1 MKKIT
6 GLSDKMFK
14 AIMYR
19 NSEILM
25 SVLGNI
31 FDKKITKIEYLSPE
45 LPVKKFVEKGKR
57 LDLYLEETDSY
68 IDIEITKDYNIYIV
82 NRNLGY
88 GFQIY
93 LDSVKVSDKYKDY
106 KKVHAVQLIG
116 NKRGRENIINYYIR
130 DNKGVVLSDKLL
142 YSEIYIDNFVKMY
155 YNKDE
160 EIEKYKYL
168 IMLGLDIESLR
179 KFSEEYGDEIVRK
192 YREEFE
198 KIASRKIFEPWL
210 SEEEDEEKIRNTLI
224 DMGYERGEKNK
235 QIEIA
240 KNLLKQGLS
249 IDIISS
255 VTGLS
260 VTEIEEL
267 K

>member
-1 MKKIT
+1 M
-6 GLSDKMFK
+6 
-14 AIMYR
+14 
-19 NSEILM
+19 
-25 SVLGNI
+25 
-31 FDKKITKIEYLSPE
+31 
-45 LPVKKFVEKGKR
+45 
-57 LDLYLEETDSY
+57 
-68 IDIEITKDYNIYIV
+68 
-82 NRNLGY
+82 
-88 GFQIY
+88 
-93 LDSVKVSDKYKDY
+93 
-106 KKVHAVQLIG
+106 HAVQLIG

-179 KFSEEYGDEIVRK
+179 IFSEEYGDEIVRK

-198 KIASRKIFEPWL
+198 KIASRKVFEPWL

-224 DMGYERGEKNK
+224 DMGYERGLDQGIEQRN
-235 QIEIA
+235 IEIA

-260 VTEIEEL
+260 IAEVEEL